1 MLAASNDVNKWFVS
15 STLRTLTNTIVEKF
29 RLEEPLEFLHQ
40 PTAKSSGNFKARLS
54 FSGFVELTFGSLQ
67 E

>member
-1 MLAASNDVNKWFVS
+1 MSAASNDINKCFVS
-15 STLRTLTNTIVEKF
+15 STLRTLINTIVEKF
-29 RLEEPLEFLHQ
+29 KLEEHLEFLHQ
-40 PTAKSSGNFKARLS
+40 STAKSSCNFKAGLS